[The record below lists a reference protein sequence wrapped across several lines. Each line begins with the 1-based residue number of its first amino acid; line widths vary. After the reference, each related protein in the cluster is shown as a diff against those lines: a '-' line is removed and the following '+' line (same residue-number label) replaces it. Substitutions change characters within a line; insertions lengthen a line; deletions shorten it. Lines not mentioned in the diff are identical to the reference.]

1 LLCDRISK
9 YYYKHLNRW
18 KLFVQASKA
27 AELEMT
33 SFKRASQIRISVN
46 SKSPNRL
53 IQWPHKS
60 GRTTSST
67 SGLKKQETWGD
78 ISFRND
84 HVSGESRV
92 FAGLLKDFTQRKLR
106 SSSEFE
112 LKKDPDTPK
121 HMKYLT
127 PLKDQSPMIKNLSH
141 ISKASDIKPTAA
153 DDIDNW
159 SDLDPEATV
168 SFLQD
173 SLRGA
178 GVSCLAGSLGSLVRK
193 RLMGG
198 FHCVYIRYT
207 QSVAASASLSYLDAA
222 RLRQLKVGWGA
233 LQALTKENKI
243 RQPLTRAESDLPKQV
258 KTPQFSGEFEGLV
271 GVFQRHIEEAWGLIK
286 TYHKL
291 LKRPGVILSTRGKAR
306 YAAYPAEEP
315 MSELV
320 GRRLTHLKNSL
331 DIHSRVTNSSL
342 RDTLCRW
349 RKSKTYDMP
358 RLYDPPRPKDTRKAC
373 VMAQALLKLNKTV
386 QRRLEQQ
393 GFMKLSH
400 RGSSVQLKAKGLQ
413 ILIKNL
419 LKDARFRQQVALQ
432 RWRVTVR
439 QDETEVLRTI
449 AMAQTLSQ
457 LRLNKQL
464 SFFQCLQA
472 ATRKVKRVVDIGGV
486 FGLAERLQSR
496 RLGLAFDYW
505 RSASSQHSSNVR
517 GAVSILA
524 SLRLVVRRR
533 LNPLFKYKAGPLV
546 GDWISHLQA
555 TSNKHAVKAC
565 RRLLKARQ
573 VLKAYLRSTSYYLKY
588 TKLQTLSSW
597 RSVKPRPNKM
607 QATYLSLVLSS
618 VASKS
623 SAQAWQRLK
632 YFAVKQSFS
641 LKSRQQAVRGFLTSS
656 NNSLL
661 KSKAFTLQ
669 QWGLRTKE
677 ERHLEDLEVVLRSWV
692 QRRVQKSVI
701 RNWSIDIIKT
711 KRITRGLELLGKLY
725 RWRLDDYFQTFSSVY
740 GLQFTDSPFMTP
752 PRRSLSTQSQTK
764 SLRTLAYFAG
774 RQANVQQRRAWQ
786 QWRALPRK
794 TRVAR
799 TSNKPILV
807 TISTLARLAEFFK
820 IKQKEYLYFS
830 YKRLTGKT
838 RRLNARQTALM
849 RRSISNWNMQ
859 ISSNSRRVLECF
871 RQWRRNVVSYAF
883 SLNVKR

>member
-9 YYYKHLNRW
+9 YYYKHLDRW

-53 IQWPHKS
+53 IQWPQKS

-67 SGLKKQETWGD
+67 SGFKKQENWGD

-92 FAGLLKDFTQRKLR
+92 FTGLIRDLTQRKLR

-127 PLKDQSPMIKNLSH
+127 PLKDQSPLIKNLSH

-153 DDIDNW
+153 DDIDDYW
-159 SDLDPEATV
+159 SDLDPEGTV

-178 GVSCLAGSLGSLVRK
+178 GVSCLLGSLGSLVRK

-207 QSVAASASLSYLDAA
+207 QSVAASASLSFLDAA
-222 RLRQLKVGWGA
+222 RLRSLSVGWGA
-233 LQALTKENKI
+233 LLALTKENKSRQHLI
-243 RQPLTRAESDLPKQV
+243 RRELDFPRQV

-271 GVFQRHIEEAWGLIK
+271 SIFHRHIAEAWGLIK
-286 TYHKL
+286 AYKKL

-306 YAAYPAEEP
+306 YAAYPPEEP
-315 MSELV
+315 VSELV
-320 GRRLTHLKNSL
+320 GQRLSHLKNSL
-331 DIHSRVTNSSL
+331 VIYDKLSNISL
-342 RDTLCRW
+342 RDTLNRW
-349 RKSKTYDMP
+349 RNKSYDMP
-358 RLYDPPRPKDTRKAC
+358 QLYAPPRPKDTSQAG
-373 VMAQALLKLNKTV
+373 VMAQALLMLKQTV
-386 QRRLEQQ
+386 QRRMELQ

-419 LKDARFRQQVALQ
+419 LKDARFRQLVALQ
-432 RWRVTVR
+432 HWKVTVR
-439 QDETEVLRTI
+439 QDEAEVLRTI

-457 LRLNKQL
+457 LRQNRKLT
-464 SFFQCLQA
+464 FFQCLQA
-472 ATRKVKRVVDIGGV
+472 ATRKVTRVVDIGGV

-496 RLGLAFDYW
+496 RLGLAFHSW

-524 SLRLVVRRR
+524 SLKLVLRRR
-533 LNPLFKYKAGPLV
+533 LNPLFKYKTNPQV

-555 TSNKHAVKAC
+555 ASNSQAVKAC
-565 RRLLKARQ
+565 RRLLKAYQ
-573 VLKAYLRSTSYYLKY
+573 VLKAYLRLMSSYLKY

-623 SAQAWQRLK
+623 SAQAWQRIK
-632 YFAVKQSFS
+632 YYAVKKSFS
-641 LKSRQQAVRGFLTSS
+641 LKSRHQTVRGFVSS
-656 NNSLL
+656 CNNSLL
-661 KSKAFTLQ
+661 KSKTFTLQ
-669 QWGLRTKE
+669 QWRLRTKE

-692 QRRVQKSVI
+692 QRRVQKGVI
-701 RNWSIDIIKT
+701 RNWSLDIVKT

-725 RWRLDDYFQTFSSVY
+725 RWRLDDYFQTLSSLY
-740 GLQFTDSPFMTP
+740 GPQFTDSPFMTP
-752 PRRSLSTQSQTK
+752 PRRSISEQSQMM
-764 SLRTLAYFAG
+764 SLQILSFFMG
-774 RQANVQQRRAWQ
+774 RQAKVLQRGAWQ
-786 QWRALPRK
+786 QWRAIPRK
-794 TRVAR
+794 ARMARVAR
-799 TSNKPILV
+799 ISNKRILE
-807 TISTLARLAEFFK
+807 TITRLTRLAEFFK
-820 IKQKEYLYFS
+820 IKQKEYLYLG
-830 YKRLTGKT
+830 YQRLAGRT
-838 RRLNARQTALM
+838 RKLNARQTLLM
-849 RRSISNWNMQ
+849 RKSISNWN
-859 ISSNSRRVLECF
+859 IEINSNSRRVLECF
-871 RQWRRNVVSYAF
+871 RQWKRSVVS
-883 SLNVKR
+883 L